1 MLFKKVR
8 PDRLGIIAGEGN
20 FPLLL
25 AEGARSRGV
34 EVIGFC
40 VKGLASPKMEE
51 ICERVHWMNLG
62 EFQRA
67 IDTFHEENLK
77 YAVMAGRVPQ
87 TAIFKLHTLDR
98 RALRILG
105 SIATKQ
111 TDTILGRVV
120 EEFAQEGIEFID
132 SSYYLHD
139 MLPQKGVLTNHRK
152 PTDAEMA
159 DVVFGHKIAKEI
171 AGLDIGQ
178 TIVIKDKVVVAVEAM
193 EGTDKTI
200 LRAGELAGAG
210 CVIVKVSKPRQDKR
224 FDVPIVGITT
234 IKNMVKAQASMLAM
248 SAKETLFFDQAE
260 AIALAEENNIC
271 LIAI

>member
-34 EVIGFC
+34 EVVGFC
-40 VKGLASPKMEE
+40 VKGLASPKMEDL
-51 ICERVHWMNLG
+51 CARVHWMNLG

-67 IDTFHEENLK
+67 IDTFHQEKLQ

-98 RALRILG
+98 RALKILG

-111 TDTILGRVV
+111 TDSILGRVV
-120 EEFAQEGIEFID
+120 DEFAKEGIEFID
-132 SSYYLHD
+132 SSYYLSD
-139 MLPQKGVLTNHRK
+139 LLPQKGVLTNHRK
-152 PTDAEMA
+152 PTDEEMA

-178 TIVIKDKVVVAVEAM
+178 TIVIKNKVVVAVEAM

-224 FDVPIVGITT
+224 FDIPIVGITT
-234 IKNMVKAQASMLAM
+234 IRNMVRAQASMLAM
-248 SAKETLFFDQAE
+248 SAKETLFFDQPE
-260 AIALAEENNIC
+260 AIALAEEHNIC